1 MSKPLIAV
9 ILTIALS
16 GCGDEKAERA
26 KQPSPMQDVPFF
38 LANASDHEAALARCR
53 ANPGDLQS
61 DATCRNA
68 EEANRKVMIWGREAA
83 LKRASN

>member
-1 MSKPLIAV
+1 MSRPLVAAF
-9 ILTIALS
+9 LTIALS
-16 GCGDEKAERA
+16 GCGDEHAEHA
-26 KQPSPMQDVPFF
+26 KPASIRDVPFF

-53 ANPGDLQS
+53 ANPGDLKS

-83 LKRASN
+83 LQRASN

>member
-9 ILTIALS
+9 LLTIALS
-16 GCGDEKAERA
+16 GCGDAERA
-26 KQPSPMQDVPFF
+26 KQPSPIRDVPFF
-38 LANASDHEAALARCR
+38 LANAADHEAALAHCR